1 MPEKVSRLQKCA
13 CFTHWLLIQLY
24 ANVESFITLAKEF
37 TKDTA
42 FSRGNLA
49 VEMLS
54 EIVSTIQDSAN
65 AVSANTF
72 LCRDAKNV
80 FHHHSRSLV
89 KRLFNLDLRKIV
101 PYILRCNF

>member
-13 CFTHWLLIQLY
+13 YFTHWLLIQLY

-72 LCRDAKNV
+72 FV
-80 FHHHSRSLV
+80 
-89 KRLFNLDLRKIV
+89 
-101 PYILRCNF
+101 